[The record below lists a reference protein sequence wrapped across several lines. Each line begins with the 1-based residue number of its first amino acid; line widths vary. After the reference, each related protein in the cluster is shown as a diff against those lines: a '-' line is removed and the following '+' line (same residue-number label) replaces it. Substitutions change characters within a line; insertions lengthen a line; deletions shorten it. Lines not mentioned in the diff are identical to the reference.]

1 MDWLTE
7 PHYVRWNCIKNL
19 TQRQRLRNSGER
31 SKALNEV
38 KPVKNINKNL
48 LRFLEKKTC
57 AKGSPPSYKLQDHAY
72 E

>member
-1 MDWLTE
+1 MHKDKE
-7 PHYVRWNCIKNL
+7 GDQYIGK
-19 TQRQRLRNSGER
+19 R

-48 LRFLEKKTC
+48 QSFLESPVKKEVF
-57 AKGSPPSYKLQDHAY
+57 PSLNLQDHAY